1 MLEIYQKVT
10 HGLRPIVPSDALV
23 HLERVDKHL
32 SNFALVN
39 VYQKRSTELFSV
51 GDVFS
56 IQDLL

>member
-51 GDVFS
+51 
-56 IQDLL
+56 